1 MIMKEYEKFLIERE
15 NEFQK
20 SISKLAK
27 IKEYRK
33 NSIKQIAEK
42 IGLSTANIRQTIRKY
57 NEIENLL
64 RCTYKKEYLLNDDE
78 IENSKQIRLIAK
90 MIKDTYELPI
100 LPLLTD
106 KDLVNIYGVPTA
118 IVDKYIAII
127 LGNKSKNEYAEM
139 LSDEWKNV
147 IKNETAQPQ

>member
-1 MIMKEYEKFLIERE
+1 MKEYEKFLIERE

-20 SISKLAK
+20 SISKLAQ

-78 IENSKQIRLIAK
+78 IENSKQICLIAK
-90 MIKDTYELPI
+90 RI
-100 LPLLTD
+100 
-106 KDLVNIYGVPTA
+106 
-118 IVDKYIAII
+118 
-127 LGNKSKNEYAEM
+127 
-139 LSDEWKNV
+139 
-147 IKNETAQPQ
+147 

>member
-1 MIMKEYEKFLIERE
+1 M
-15 NEFQK
+15 
-20 SISKLAK
+20 AH
-27 IKEYRK
+27 
-33 NSIKQIAEK
+33 NS
-42 IGLSTANIRQTIRKY
+42 
-57 NEIENLL
+57 
-64 RCTYKKEYLLNDDE
+64 YLLNDDE
-78 IENSKQIRLIAK
+78 IENSKQICLIAK